1 MGLFFCRGFLRLFN
15 YRFFSSFKLK
25 TRFSQITYWVF
36 HVFVLA
42 RFTVARLIFV
52 LKVSQPD
59 DLTLIISCANDSD

>member
-1 MGLFFCRGFLRLFN
+1 MGLFFCRVLLRLFI
-15 YRFFSSFKLK
+15 FKLK

-36 HVFVLA
+36 YEFVLA

-59 DLTLIISCANDSD
+59 DLTLIISCVNDSG